1 MGKWWVWDYMDILS
15 HSIITEADQSEDL
28 GTFMIGYTS
37 LIRDISENGTKNILP
52 LLEENP
58 IFTTSSSGT
67 LVDNEYI
74 YPIMLSNERILTL
87 LKKIS
92 LQYSGTGMS
101 SEFEKELELFLS
113 GVTSNGELRISQTEP
128 TYYGLTLN
136 ILSSGSS
143 MSPIQIEMHSSPED
157 TRIQI

>member
-1 MGKWWVWDYMDILS
+1 
-15 HSIITEADQSEDL
+15 
-28 GTFMIGYTS
+28 
-37 LIRDISENGTKNILP
+37 
-52 LLEENP
+52 
-58 IFTTSSSGT
+58 
-67 LVDNEYI
+67 
-74 YPIMLSNERILTL
+74 
-87 LKKIS
+87 
-92 LQYSGTGMS
+92 MS